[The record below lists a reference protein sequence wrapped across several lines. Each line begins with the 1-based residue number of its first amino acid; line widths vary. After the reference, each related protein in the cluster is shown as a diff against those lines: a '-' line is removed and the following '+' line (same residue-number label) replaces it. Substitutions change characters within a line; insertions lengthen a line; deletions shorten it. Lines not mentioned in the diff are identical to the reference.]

1 MIEALK
7 AHRKRKIK
15 STTEDKVIDV
25 IIAIVLT
32 FILIVTLYPFYY
44 ILVLSFNDGMD
55 ALRGGIYFWP
65 REFTLDNYM
74 QFLSDPRWIS
84 GITVSI
90 AKTVVGAA
98 LTVFFTCMVA
108 YGLSY
113 PKLMF
118 KKFYNIILLFCM
130 YFSGGLIPYY
140 LTIRAL
146 GMLNSFWVYIIPP
159 MFSTYYCILA
169 VSFFREI
176 PFELYESATLDGAH
190 DFKIYLKII
199 LPLSKPLL
207 ATIALFAAVG
217 QWNAWTDTAFYAPLA
232 KNLRT
237 LAYLMRDVIM
247 RNQVDVSQGKSAMM
261 AAAKHKQVTSQSV
274 QMAAMM
280 IASLPIMVVYPFL
293 QKYFVKGIMLG
304 AVKG

>member
-7 AHRKRKIK
+7 MRKKRRIK
-15 STTEDKVIDV
+15 STLEDKIVDGIIYIFLTLILVI
-25 IIAIVLT
+25 
-32 FILIVTLYPFYY
+32 TLYPFCY
-44 ILVLSFNDGMD
+44 ILILSFNDGVD
-55 ALRGGIYFWP
+55 AVRGGIYFWP
-65 REFTLDNYM
+65 REFTLDNYT
-74 QFLSDPRWIS
+74 QFLSDPKWVNAIFIS
-84 GITVSI
+84 V
-90 AKTVVGAA
+90 AKTTIGAS
-98 LTVFFTCMVA
+98 LCVFFTCMVA
-108 YGLSY
+108 YGLSF
-113 PKLMF
+113 PNLMF

-140 LTIRAL
+140 LTIREL
-146 GMLNSFWVYIIPP
+146 GMLNSFWVYIITP
-159 MFSTYYCILA
+159 MFSIYYCILA

-176 PFELYESATLDGAH
+176 PFELYESATLDGAS

-217 QWNAWTDTAFYAPLA
+217 QWNAWTDTAFYAPA
-232 KNLRT
+232 EKELRT

-247 RNQVDVSQGKSAMM
+247 RNQVDVSQGKAAIM
-261 AAAKHKQVTSQSV
+261 AAAKHNQVTSQSV

-280 IASLPIMVVYPFL
+280 IASLPIMLVYPFL